1 MFLSVVAGETMKSL
15 SSLFL
20 SISAVYAGAVF
31 GAEDQ
36 ESSHGIHTYEEEII
50 VSAPFQRNEA
60 KTALPINVLTQEA
73 LRREVEDELGATLK
87 NQIGIHNTS
96 YGPGVGQAVIRGQ
109 SGTRVQVLQNSVS
122 NVDVAAVSPD
132 HTNGVEPALASR
144 IEVIRGPATLLYGNG
159 AVGGIVNVID
169 ERILE
174 ASLDKPEFAIVQ
186 SRNSVNEG
194 DKTVAKF
201 NGSLGFVNLHLDAFT
216 RDNNDVDINGFA
228 IDETALERLEEAQEG
243 EAHEGEAHEDDE
255 HAGHEEEEITNT
267 KGYISNSDAKSD
279 GYTIGTSVS
288 GEKGFIGISV
298 ASLESNYGLP
308 GGTHSHHHEEEHG
321 DEHADEH
328 GDEEGEEEE
337 EGEEFVRIDMAQ
349 TRYDLKGEYRFEEG
363 FLQRVQASLN
373 YTDYEHSELEI
384 EADGTAFVG
393 SVYSN
398 EGYEGR
404 FTATHNPIGQLQGV
418 WGLQLSDTEFSALGA
433 EAFIPKTESTGF
445 ALFAVERLDTERV
458 SWEFGYRYGYNETDP
473 GEGCDRDESTHSLS
487 ASMLYDLNASSN
499 ILIALSSSE
508 RAPTLEERY
517 SNVQTASCTSASD
530 PEDLVAHVATGRLE
544 IGNANLDKEK
554 ATNIEVGFRQ
564 HSGKLTGE
572 FSVYYNEIDDYIFL
586 EDSGEFEEQ
595 IISSYVAQDA
605 TFYGVEGRLA
615 YTAWQSAYGE
625 LDLTL
630 QGDIVKASFDRGG
643 DVPRIPPARIG
654 IGMAWHANA
663 FSIKLN
669 LTEVSDQKDTAAGE
683 FETKGYAD
691 LALYAD
697 YHLDLIGGELLF
709 YAKGTNLLD
718 EEIRNHTSFLK
729 NFAPEAGRGVR
740 IGVRYTY

>member
-1 MFLSVVAGETMKSL
+1 MKPL
-15 SSLFL
+15 LSLFL

-36 ESSHGIHTYEEEII
+36 KTSHGIHTYEEEII

-122 NVDVAAVSPD
+122 NVDVRSMSPD

-174 ASLDKPEFAIVQ
+174 TSLDKPEFTIEQ

-201 NGSLGFVNLHLDAFT
+201 NGSFGVVNLHLDAFT

-228 IDETALERLEEAQEG
+228 IDETALERLEESHEG

-255 HAGHEEEEITNT
+255 HAGHEEEEINNT

-279 GYTIGTSVS
+279 GYTVGTSVS
-288 GEKGFIGISV
+288 NEKGFIGISV

-321 DEHADEH
+321 DEHEEAHSDGH
-328 GDEEGEEEE
+328 DDEEGEE
-337 EGEEFVRIDMAQ
+337 EGEEFVRIDLEQ
-349 TRYDLKGEYRFEEG
+349 KRYDLKGEYRFDQG
-363 FLQRVQASLN
+363 FFERIQASLN

-544 IGNANLDKEK
+544 IGDADLDKEK
-554 ATNIEVGFRQ
+554 ATNFEIGFRQ

-572 FSVYYNEIDDYIFL
+572 FSVYYNQIDDYIFL

-605 TFYGVEGRLA
+605 TFYGAEGRLA
-615 YTAWQSAYGE
+615 YTAWQSEYGE

-643 DVPRIPPARIG
+643 DVPRIPPARFG
-654 IGMAWHANA
+654 VGAAWHANA
-663 FSIKLN
+663 FSIQLN

-683 FETKGYAD
+683 FETQGYAD

-697 YHLDLIGGELLF
+697 YHLNLIGGELLF

-740 IGVRYTY
+740 IGIRYTY

>member
-1 MFLSVVAGETMKSL
+1 MKPL
-15 SSLFL
+15 PSLFL

-36 ESSHGIHTYEEEII
+36 ETSHGIHTYEEEII

-174 ASLDKPEFAIVQ
+174 TSLDKPEFTIEQ

-201 NGSLGFVNLHLDAFT
+201 NGSFGVVNLHLDAFT

-228 IDETALERLEEAQEG
+228 IDETALERLEESHEG

-255 HAGHEEEEITNT
+255 HAGHEEEEINNT

-279 GYTIGTSVS
+279 GYTVGTSVS
-288 GEKGFIGISV
+288 NEKGFIGISV

-321 DEHADEH
+321 DEHEEAHSDGH
-328 GDEEGEEEE
+328 DDEEGEE
-337 EGEEFVRIDMAQ
+337 EGEEFVRIDLEQ
-349 TRYDLKGEYRFEEG
+349 KRYDLKGEYRFDQG
-363 FLQRVQASLN
+363 FFERIQASLN

-544 IGNANLDKEK
+544 IGDADLDKEK
-554 ATNIEVGFRQ
+554 ATNFEIGFRQ

-572 FSVYYNEIDDYIFL
+572 FSVYYNQIDDYIFL

-605 TFYGVEGRLA
+605 TFYGAEGRLA
-615 YTAWQSAYGE
+615 YTAWQSEYGE

-643 DVPRIPPARIG
+643 DVPRIPPARFG
-654 IGMAWHANA
+654 VGAAWHANA
-663 FSIKLN
+663 FSIQLN

-683 FETKGYAD
+683 FETQGYAD

-697 YHLDLIGGELLF
+697 YHLNLIGGELLF

-718 EEIRNHTSFLK
+718 EEIRNHASFLK